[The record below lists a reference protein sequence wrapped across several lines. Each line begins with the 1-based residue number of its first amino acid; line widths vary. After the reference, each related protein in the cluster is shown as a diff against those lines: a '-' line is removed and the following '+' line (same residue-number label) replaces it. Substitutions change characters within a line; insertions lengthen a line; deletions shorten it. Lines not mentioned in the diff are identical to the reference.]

1 MSTFLETA
9 TKISN
14 TFIQLGLDKL
24 NSKWEGVI
32 SGPRGRGDII
42 LTYRLAMTR
51 SRVWGPKGILF
62 VKVNYDA
69 ENEQVLAHLV
79 DEVGWELT
87 LNGVTHLGRL
97 AEWEQE
103 EEDDDI

>member
-9 TKISN
+9 AAVSE

-24 NSKWEGVI
+24 NSKWECVI
-32 SGPRGRGDII
+32 SGPRGHGDIS
-42 LTYRLAMTR
+42 LTYRIALTR

-62 VKVNYDA
+62 VKINYDS
-69 ENEQVLAHLV
+69 ENEVVLAHLV

-87 LNGVTHLGRL
+87 LNGVVHSGRL

-103 EEDDDI
+103 EDE